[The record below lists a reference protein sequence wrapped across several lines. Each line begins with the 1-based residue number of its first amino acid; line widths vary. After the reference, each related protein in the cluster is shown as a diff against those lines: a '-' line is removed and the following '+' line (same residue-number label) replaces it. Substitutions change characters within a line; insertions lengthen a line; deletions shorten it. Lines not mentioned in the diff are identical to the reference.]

1 MFIDQSMIRKVITI
15 DPEAGIDEA
24 KEMMRRYRIHSLP
37 VVSADRTL
45 IGIVTDRDVRS
56 AWPSDLF
63 SVEEALRQKE
73 RSAELKIKDIMTADP
88 VTVSPANTLQ
98 DALLLMQKIHVGA
111 LPVVDRDGKVV
122 GIISLRDLLR
132 AFTGV
137 LGIDEPGML
146 LGIVA
151 DDQQG
156 QMKRIVD
163 AITEERIR
171 FGSVLVSRHWEEGKR
186 AFFPYLFTHNV
197 LQLKKKLEA
206 LGFTFINPLEWY
218 LRDQPSKINKT

>member
-1 MFIDQSMIRKVITI
+1 MFIDQSMVRKVITI

-163 AITEERIR
+163 AITEEKIR

-218 LRDQPSKINKT
+218 LRDQPSKIEKF

>member
-1 MFIDQSMIRKVITI
+1 MFIDQAMIRKVTTI
-15 DPEAGIDEA
+15 DPEAGIAEA
-24 KEMMRRYRIHSLP
+24 KEKMRRERIHSLP

-63 SVEEALRQKE
+63 SEEETLRQLE

-111 LPVVDRDGKVV
+111 LPVVDRDGKVA

-132 AFTGV
+132 AFTEV

-151 DDQQG
+151 DDRQG

-163 AITEERIR
+163 TITGERIR
-171 FGSVLVSRHWEEGKR
+171 FGSILVSRHWEEGKR

-206 LGFTFINPLEWY
+206 QGFTFINPLEWNR
-218 LRDQPSKINKT
+218 RDQPSKIEKT

>member
-1 MFIDQSMIRKVITI
+1 MFIDQSMNRKVITI
-15 DPEAGIDEA
+15 DPEAGIAEA
-24 KEMMRRYRIHSLP
+24 KEKMHRHRIHSLP
-37 VVSADRTL
+37 VVSAAGTL

-63 SVEEALRQKE
+63 SKEEALRQEE

-98 DALLLMQKIHVGA
+98 DALLLMQRIHVGA
-111 LPVVDRDGKVV
+111 LPVVDRDGKVA

-132 AFTGV
+132 AFTEV

-163 AITEERIR
+163 AITEEKIR

-206 LGFTFINPLEWY
+206 LGFTFINPLEWN
-218 LRDQPSKINKT
+218 LREPPLKK

>member
-151 DDQQG
+151 NDQQG

>member
-1 MFIDQSMIRKVITI
+1 MFIDQSMTRKVIAI
-15 DPEAGIDEA
+15 DPEAEIAEA
-24 KEMMRRYRIHSLP
+24 KEKMRRYQIHSLP
-37 VVSADRTL
+37 VIDTDRNL
-45 IGIVTDRDVRS
+45 VGIVTDRDVRS

-63 SVEEALRQKE
+63 SEEETLRQKD

-98 DALLLMQKIHVGA
+98 DALLLMQKFHVGA
-111 LPVVDRDGKVV
+111 LPVVDRGGKVA

-132 AFTGV
+132 AFTEV
-137 LGIDEPGML
+137 LGLDEPGML

-163 AITEERIR
+163 AITEEKIR

-218 LRDQPSKINKT
+218 LRDQPSKIEKV

>member
-15 DPEAGIDEA
+15 DPEAGIAEA
-24 KEMMRRYRIHSLP
+24 KETMRRDRIHSLP

-63 SVEEALRQKE
+63 SEEETLRQKE

-88 VTVSPANTLQ
+88 VTVTPANTLQ
-98 DALLLMQKIHVGA
+98 DALLLMQRIHVGA
-111 LPVVDRDGKVV
+111 LPVVDRDGKVA

-132 AFTGV
+132 AFTEV

-163 AITEERIR
+163 TITEEKIR
-171 FGSVLVSRHWEEGKR
+171 FGSILVSRYWEEGKR

-197 LQLKKKLEA
+197 LHLKKKLEA
-206 LGFTFINPLEWY
+206 QGFAFINPLEWY
-218 LRDQPSKINKT
+218 RRDQSLKTERI

>member
-1 MFIDQSMIRKVITI
+1 MFIDQSMTRKVITI
-15 DPEAGIDEA
+15 EPEAGIAEA
-24 KEMMRRYRIHSLP
+24 KEQMRRHRIHSLP
-37 VVSADRTL
+37 VVSADGTL

-63 SVEEALRQKE
+63 SEEEILRQKE
-73 RSAELKIKDIMTADP
+73 RSATLKIKDIMTADP

-98 DALLLMQKIHVGA
+98 DALLLMQRIHVGA
-111 LPVVDRDGKVV
+111 LPVVDRDGKVA
-122 GIISLRDLLR
+122 GIISLRDLLG
-132 AFTGV
+132 AFTEV

-151 DDQQG
+151 EDLQG

-163 AITEERIR
+163 AITEEKIR
-171 FGSVLVSRHWEEGKR
+171 FGSILVSRHWEEGKR
-186 AFFPYLFTHNV
+186 AFFPYLFTHNI

-218 LRDQPSKINKT
+218 LRDQPAGKEKG

>member
-15 DPEAGIDEA
+15 DPEAGIAEA
-24 KEMMRRYRIHSLP
+24 KEKMRRHRIDSLP
-37 VVSADRTL
+37 VISSDRTL

-63 SVEEALRQKE
+63 SEEEALRQEE

-98 DALLLMQKIHVGA
+98 DALLLMQRIHVGA
-111 LPVVDRDGKVV
+111 LPVVDRDGKVA

-132 AFTGV
+132 AFTEV

-163 AITEERIR
+163 AITEEKIR
-171 FGSVLVSRHWEEGKR
+171 FGSVLVSRHWQEGKR

-218 LRDQPSKINKT
+218 LRESPSKTKNS

>member
-15 DPEAGIDEA
+15 DPEAGIAEA
-24 KEMMRRYRIHSLP
+24 KEKMRRHRIHSLP
-37 VVSADRTL
+37 VISSDRTL

-63 SVEEALRQKE
+63 SKEEALRQEE

-98 DALLLMQKIHVGA
+98 DALLLMQRIHVGA
-111 LPVVDRDGKVV
+111 LPVVDRDGKVA

-132 AFTGV
+132 AFTEV

-163 AITEERIR
+163 AITEEKIR
-171 FGSVLVSRHWEEGKR
+171 FGSVLVSRHWQEGKR

-206 LGFTFINPLEWY
+206 LGFTFINPLEWN
-218 LRDQPSKINKT
+218 LREPPLKK

>member
-1 MFIDQSMIRKVITI
+1 MFIDQAMIRNVTTI
-15 DPEAGIDEA
+15 GPEAGIGEA

-45 IGIVTDRDVRS
+45 MGIVTDRDVRS

-63 SVEEALRQKE
+63 SAEETLRQKE
-73 RSAELKIKDIMTADP
+73 RSDELKIKDIMTPDP

-111 LPVVDRDGKVV
+111 LPVVDRDGKVA

-132 AFTGV
+132 AFTEV

-146 LGIVA
+146 LGILA

-156 QMKRIVD
+156 QMKRIVEV
-163 AITEERIR
+163 ITEEKIR

-186 AFFPYLFTHNV
+186 AFFPYLFTNNV

-206 LGFTFINPLEWY
+206 RGFTLINPLEWY
-218 LRDQPSKINKT
+218 RKDQPPKMESV

>member
-1 MFIDQSMIRKVITI
+1 M
-15 DPEAGIDEA
+15 
-24 KEMMRRYRIHSLP
+24 
-37 VVSADRTL
+37 
-45 IGIVTDRDVRS
+45 
-56 AWPSDLF
+56 
-63 SVEEALRQKE
+63 
-73 RSAELKIKDIMTADP
+73 
-88 VTVSPANTLQ
+88 
-98 DALLLMQKIHVGA
+98 GA
-111 LPVVDRDGKVV
+111 LPVVDRDGKVA
-122 GIISLRDLLR
+122 GIVSLRDLLR
-132 AFTGV
+132 AFTEV

-163 AITEERIR
+163 TITEERIR

-218 LRDQPSKINKT
+218 LRDQPSKKEKI

>member
-1 MFIDQSMIRKVITI
+1 MFIDQSMNRKVITI

-24 KEMMRRYRIHSLP
+24 KEVMRRHRIHSLP

-63 SVEEALRQKE
+63 SVEETLRQKE
-73 RSAELKIKDIMTADP
+73 RSAELKIKDIMTPDP

-111 LPVVDRDGKVV
+111 LPVVDRDGKVA

-163 AITEERIR
+163 AITEEKIR
-171 FGSVLVSRHWEEGKR
+171 FGSVLVSRHWEEGQR

-218 LRDQPSKINKT
+218 LRDQPSNKEKI

>member
-15 DPEAGIDEA
+15 DPEAGILEA
-24 KEMMRRYRIHSLP
+24 KEKMRRHLIHSLP
-37 VVSADRTL
+37 VIDADRKL
-45 IGIVTDRDVRS
+45 VGIVTDRDVRS

-63 SVEEALRQKE
+63 SEEETLRQKE
-73 RSAELKIKDIMTADP
+73 RCAGLKIKDIMTADP

-111 LPVVDRDGKVV
+111 LPVVDRDGKVA

-132 AFTGV
+132 AFTEV

-151 DDQQG
+151 DDRQG
-156 QMKRIVD
+156 QMKRLVD
-163 AITEERIR
+163 AITEEGIR
-171 FGSVLVSRHWEEGKR
+171 FGSVLVSRHWKEGKR

-197 LQLKKKLEA
+197 AQLKRRLEA

-218 LRDQPSKINKT
+218 LRDQPSKIEKI

>member
-1 MFIDQSMIRKVITI
+1 MFIEQSMNRKVITI
-15 DPEAGIDEA
+15 DPEAGIAEA
-24 KEMMRRYRIHSLP
+24 KEKMLQYRIHSLP
-37 VVSADRTL
+37 VIDTNRNLV
-45 IGIVTDRDVRS
+45 GIVTDRDVRS

-63 SVEEALRQKE
+63 SEEETLRQKD

-98 DALLLMQKIHVGA
+98 DALLMMQKFHVGA
-111 LPVVDRDGKVV
+111 LPVVDRGGKVA
-122 GIISLRDLLR
+122 GIISLRDLLG
-132 AFTGV
+132 AFTEV

-151 DDQQG
+151 DDRQG

-163 AITEERIR
+163 AITEEKIR

-218 LRDQPSKINKT
+218 LRDQPSKIEKI

>member
-1 MFIDQSMIRKVITI
+1 MFIEQSMSRNVITI
-15 DPEAGIDEA
+15 NPEAGILEA
-24 KEMMRRYRIHSLP
+24 KEKMRRYQFHSLP
-37 VVSADRTL
+37 VVDANRIL
-45 IGIVTDRDVRS
+45 VGIVTDRDVRS

-63 SVEEALRQKE
+63 SEEETLRQKE
-73 RSAELKIKDIMTADP
+73 RCAQLKIKDIMTADP

-98 DALLLMQKIHVGA
+98 DALLLMQRINVGA
-111 LPVVDRDGKVV
+111 LPVVDRDRKVV
-122 GIISLRDLLR
+122 GIITLRDLLR
-132 AFTGV
+132 TFTGV

-163 AITEERIR
+163 AITEEKIR
-171 FGSVLVSRHWEEGKR
+171 FGSILVSRYWEEGKR

-218 LRDQPSKINKT
+218 LRDQPSKIEKT

>member
-15 DPEAGIDEA
+15 DPEAGIAEA
-24 KEMMRRYRIHSLP
+24 KEKMRMHRIHSLP
-37 VVSADRTL
+37 VISSDRTL

-63 SVEEALRQKE
+63 SKEEALRQEE

-98 DALLLMQKIHVGA
+98 DALLLMQRIHVGA
-111 LPVVDRDGKVV
+111 LPVVDRDGKVA

-132 AFTGV
+132 AFTEV

-163 AITEERIR
+163 AITEEKIR
-171 FGSVLVSRHWEEGKR
+171 FGSVLVSRHWQEGKR

-206 LGFTFINPLEWY
+206 LGFTFINPLEWN
-218 LRDQPSKINKT
+218 LREPPSKK

>member
-1 MFIDQSMIRKVITI
+1 MFIDQSMTRKVITI
-15 DPEAGIDEA
+15 DPEAGILEA
-24 KEMMRRYRIHSLP
+24 REKMRRYQFHSLP
-37 VVSADRTL
+37 VIDTDRNL
-45 IGIVTDRDVRS
+45 VGIVTDRDVRS

-63 SVEEALRQKE
+63 SEEETLRQID
-73 RSAELKIKDIMTADP
+73 RSSQLKIKDIMTADP
-88 VTVSPANTLQ
+88 VTLSPANTLE
-98 DALLLMQKIHVGA
+98 DALLLMQKINVGA
-111 LPVVDRDGKVV
+111 LPVVDRGGKVV
-122 GIISLRDLLR
+122 GIITLRDLLR
-132 AFTGV
+132 AFTVV

-163 AITEERIR
+163 AITEEKIR
-171 FGSVLVSRHWEEGKR
+171 FGSILVSRHWEEGKR

-218 LRDQPSKINKT
+218 LREPPSKMEKI

>member
-15 DPEAGIDEA
+15 DPEAGIPEA
-24 KEMMRRYRIHSLP
+24 KEKMRRYQIHSLP
-37 VVSADRTL
+37 VISADRTL
-45 IGIVTDRDVRS
+45 VGIVTDRDVRS

-63 SVEEALRQKE
+63 SEEETLRQKE

-98 DALLLMQKIHVGA
+98 DALLLMQRIHVGA

-132 AFTGV
+132 AFTEV

-163 AITEERIR
+163 AITEEKIR
-171 FGSVLVSRHWEEGKR
+171 FGSILVSRHWEEGKR

-218 LRDQPSKINKT
+218 LRDQPSKTEKI

>member
-111 LPVVDRDGKVV
+111 LPVVDRDGKVA

-151 DDQQG
+151 DDRQG

-163 AITEERIR
+163 AITEEKIR

-218 LRDQPSKINKT
+218 LRDQPSKIEKI

>member
-1 MFIDQSMIRKVITI
+1 MFIDQSMTRKVIAI
-15 DPEAGIDEA
+15 DPEAGILEA
-24 KEMMRRYRIHSLP
+24 KEKMRRYQIHSLP
-37 VVSADRTL
+37 VIDTDRNL
-45 IGIVTDRDVRS
+45 VGIVTDRDVRS

-63 SVEEALRQKE
+63 SEEETLRQKD

-111 LPVVDRDGKVV
+111 LPVAGRDGKVV

-132 AFTGV
+132 AFTEV

-156 QMKRIVD
+156 QMKRIVE

-171 FGSVLVSRHWEEGKR
+171 FGSILVSRHWEEGKR

-218 LRDQPSKINKT
+218 LRDQTSNIEKI

>member
-15 DPEAGIDEA
+15 DPEAGIPEA
-24 KEMMRRYRIHSLP
+24 KEKMRQYRIHSLP
-37 VVSADRTL
+37 VIDTERNLV
-45 IGIVTDRDVRS
+45 GIVTDRDVRS

-63 SVEEALRQKE
+63 SVEETLRQKE

-111 LPVVDRDGKVV
+111 LPVVDRDGKIA

-218 LRDQPSKINKT
+218 LRDQPSKTNKT

>member
-151 DDQQG
+151 NDQQG

-218 LRDQPSKINKT
+218 LRDQPSNKEKI

>member
-1 MFIDQSMIRKVITI
+1 
-15 DPEAGIDEA
+15 
-24 KEMMRRYRIHSLP
+24 MMRQYRIHSLP

-63 SVEEALRQKE
+63 SAEETLRQKE

-111 LPVVDRDGKVV
+111 LPVVDRDGKIV

-132 AFTGV
+132 ALTEV

-151 DDQQG
+151 DDRQG

-163 AITEERIR
+163 AITEEKIR

-197 LQLKKKLEA
+197 LRLKKKLEA
-206 LGFTFINPLEWY
+206 LGFTFITPLEWY
-218 LRDQPSKINKT
+218 LRDQPSKTEKI